1 MKTFDLNNY
10 GVAEMNEQEMLMAEG
25 GRNIFHTIGDICN
38 AIGDIVDAIF

>member
-25 GRNIFHTIGDICN
+25 GRNVFHAIGDIFN
-38 AIGDIVDAIF
+38 AIGDIIDSLR